1 MSHFRVTVTIMLSPL
16 LDQIVVV
23 LNLNMD
29 EFNEEFVTRSWID
42 LSTNV
47 SNLEL
52 CFDPSHGELVVSDI
66 FSDVMIKSEDVSGMF
81 VSLSLK
87 PMAMALLLSK

>member
-16 LDQIVVV
+16 LDQIVV
-23 LNLNMD
+23 
-29 EFNEEFVTRSWID
+29 EFVTRSWID

-52 CFDPSHGELVVSDI
+52 CFDPSLGELVVSDI

>member
-16 LDQIVVV
+16 LDQIVV
-23 LNLNMD
+23 
-29 EFNEEFVTRSWID
+29 EFVTRSWID

-87 PMAMALLLSK
+87 PMAIALLLSK